1 MGGHGVIQRYR
12 EFLPVSQDT
21 CIISLNEGNTPLIES
36 HNLVQALGGG
46 ASVFSSNMRVLI
58 PLHPSK
64 IEG

>member
-36 HNLVQALGGG
+36 HNLYRHWAEV
-46 ASVFSSNMRVLI
+46 SVFLSNMRVLI